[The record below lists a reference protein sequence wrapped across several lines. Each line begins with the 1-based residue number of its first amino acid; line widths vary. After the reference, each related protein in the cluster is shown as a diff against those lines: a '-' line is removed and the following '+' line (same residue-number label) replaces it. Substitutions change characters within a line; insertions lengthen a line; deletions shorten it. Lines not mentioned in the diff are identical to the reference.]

1 MTTKKIITTLFSFLI
16 MLSVFTLASCENNDK
31 IIGEV
36 YGSEHEYIRIG
47 EDTYTVCENPGV
59 TKSEH
64 NKKLGKVEFKDK
76 SIDPIIVWS
85 IDGFDE
91 YIYTLWVYDGAYYK
105 KDDKYWRDRQ

>member
-1 MTTKKIITTLFSFLI
+1 MATKKIIKTLFSLSI
-16 MLSVFTLASCENNDK
+16 MLFLFTLTSCGNDDTT
-31 IIGEV
+31 IGEV
-36 YGSEHEYIRIG
+36 YGSEHEYIKIG

-91 YIYTLWVYDGAYYK
+91 YEYIYTLWVYDGAYYK
-105 KDDKYWRDRQ
+105 KDGE